1 MTFCNSCGFD
11 KGSGRYCPKCGS
23 MSDQAP
29 TGVEANQNSGITGGG
44 PTPTSFQPGTSASYA
59 TPFASP
65 ALSGQKSSGSTAF
78 GISLLALGAIG
89 VLSTFLPWLAGNGEA
104 ANGWKLRDW
113 MVEAELFS
121 AGAILV
127 AVGSAATLL
136 VAIILLANK
145 SNAVNRF
152 GLGIGLLVAGFVS
165 VGGAGGTYNEL
176 TKFFSEDSVNEILGA
191 GWILGTLV
199 GFAGIIAGVLAMAIK
214 PLTGSK

>member
-23 MSDQAP
+23 MSDQTSTA
-29 TGVEANQNSGITGGG
+29 VEANQNSGIAGGG
-44 PTPTSFQPGTSASYA
+44 PTPTSFPPGNSTSYA
-59 TPFASP
+59 TPFSGP
-65 ALSGQKSSGSTAF
+65 APSLQKNSGSTAF
-78 GISLLALGAIG
+78 GVSLLALGALGI
-89 VLSTFLPWLAGNGEA
+89 LSTFLPWLAGNGEA

-127 AVGSAATLL
+127 AVGSVATLIVAL
-136 VAIILLANK
+136 VLLASK
-145 SNAVNRF
+145 SSSVNRF
-152 GLGIGLLVAGFVS
+152 GLGIGLLAGGLIS

-199 GFAGIIAGVLAMAIK
+199 GFAGIIAGVLAMVIK
-214 PLTGSK
+214 PLTNSR